1 MNGSNLQKELFD
13 LAEQLKQSKLSDEI
27 LHVYKEICE
36 DGHQSIHFTSSKESE
51 SHFYGTLL
59 SSYLCET
66 NKNKSL
72 PLSFLKPLNSKH
84 IKTLTK
90 GNNLIYLLV
99 DSLLTKLNF
108 LPINTINALKPYT
121 NYKKIPSQYLPKVKS
136 EITSEKFD
144 KISQQ
149 FSVIPAVQ
157 SINNRESFPAFETD
171 QVLDMFRIISNQ
183 EIEVGYGNPSKEL
196 QTVIRKKRS
205 KIDLSPSEALMDYI
219 FTLYTIKKTI
229 NVIITFTY
237 FALLQKDLSVVDNK
251 TLINVKGPSM
261 NHLSEKW
268 CFWMNTSEKES
279 LNLGTISLAT
289 FNRMGEKKKFFFIPY
304 EMQTQIS
311 TEREKIKALTL
322 DCNLNQYSSYF
333 N

>member
-1 MNGSNLQKELFD
+1 MNGSNLQKELFG
-13 LAEQLKQSKLSDEI
+13 LAEQLKKSDLSNEI
-27 LHVYKEICE
+27 LNVYKEICE
-36 DGHQSIHFTSSKESE
+36 EGHQSIHLTNSKQSE

-72 PLSFLKPLNSKH
+72 PLNFLKPLNGKQ
-84 IKTLTK
+84 IKIFTK

-99 DSLLTKLNF
+99 DSLLAELNF

-121 NYKKIPSQYLPKVKS
+121 NYKKIPYKYLPKVKS
-136 EITSEKFD
+136 EITSEKYD

-157 SINNRESFPAFETD
+157 AINNRENFPDFETK
-171 QVLDMFRIISNQ
+171 QVLNMFQIISNQ
-183 EIEVGYGNPSKEL
+183 EIEVGYGNPSQEL
-196 QTVIRKKRS
+196 QTVIKKKRS
-205 KIDLSPSEALMDYI
+205 KLDLSPSEELMDYI

-229 NVIITFTY
+229 SVILTFTY
-237 FALLQKDLSVVDNK
+237 YALLQRELSVVDNR

-268 CFWMNTSEKES
+268 CFWMNASEKKS
-279 LNLGTISLAT
+279 LNIGTISLAT
-289 FNRMGEKKKFFFIPY
+289 FNRMGENRKFFFIPY
-304 EMQTQIS
+304 EMQTQLS

-322 DCNLNQYSSYF
+322 DCHLNQFSSYF